1 MKTVLV
7 DTNVALD
14 ILLNRSAFYADS
26 AAVFALAEQVI
37 ITGYVSASSVTD
49 IFYIAR
55 KDVGAKNTR
64 EAIKHL
70 LHVFQPAAVTGE
82 DICKALDLEWDDFE
96 DSIQFTVG
104 ESFSVD
110 YIVTR
115 NIQDFASG
123 NIKAVT
129 PAQFLQIIIEKTGE

>member
-14 ILLNRSAFYADS
+14 ILLNRSDFYPAAMSAF
-26 AAVFALAEQVI
+26 VLAEQNI

-49 IFYIAR
+49 IFYIAS
-55 KDVGAKNTR
+55 KDLGKNGAWK
-64 EAIKHL
+64 AIKHL
-70 LHVFQPAAVTGE
+70 LQVFYPAAVTGN
-82 DICKALDLEWDDFE
+82 DIYKALELEWDDFE
-96 DSIQFTVG
+96 DAVQFIVG

-115 NIQDFASG
+115 NAADFAPGS
-123 NIKAVT
+123 IPAVT
-129 PAQFLQIIIEKTGE
+129 PERLMRVMDLDD